1 MGTVLSI
8 EGDRF
13 LINGKLTYSE
23 IEHCPEKYHG
33 LLMNAR
39 FIQGIF
45 NDSLEPERFCRF
57 GRHFD
62 PEENTRE
69 LIKALPQWYAQGLRC
84 FTAGFQGGG
93 PCYTINSMTID
104 NNPFSA
110 DGRRMDGAYL
120 RRMKDVILVA
130 DQLGMIVIVSLFYGP
145 QSRFLKDDRAV
156 MEGVKTAANWL
167 RDEHFTN
174 VILEVANEH
183 DIEAYKIHPILYN
196 DSGIAELI
204 EIAKRESGGL
214 PAGCSSTGAYFSPE
228 ITRASDVVLIHRNNM
243 SRQIFYNQIC
253 QVKAEAGNKPVLCNE
268 DSQALSNMQV
278 ALDSGVSW
286 GYYNN
291 MTKQEP
297 PVVWGIKNDE
307 DRFFAMRMAQSL
319 GISSCDL
326 PVQSCFEIAGLDDDP
341 FSVNYLFNW
350 LQMPVEGIQTGETV
364 KAVIRL
370 AGGQTIVK
378 EKIAR

>member
-1 MGTVLSI
+1 MG
-8 EGDRF
+8 
-13 LINGKLTYSE
+13 K
-23 IEHCPEKYHG
+23 
-33 LLMNAR
+33 R
-39 FIQGIF
+39 FIS
-45 NDSLEPERFCRF
+45 SLLAVTMAASLAAGC
-57 GRHFD
+57 GSASSD
-62 PEENTRE
+62 GNGTD
-69 LIKALPQWYAQGLRC
+69 
-84 FTAGFQGGG
+84 TAGSG
-93 PCYTINSMTID
+93 TDTA
-104 NNPFSA
+104 SA
-110 DGRRMDGAYL
+110 G
-120 RRMKDVILVA
+120 
-130 DQLGMIVIVSLFYGP
+130 
-145 QSRFLKDDRAV
+145 
-156 MEGVKTAANWL
+156 T
-167 RDEHFTN
+167 
-174 VILEVANEH
+174 
-183 DIEAYKIHPILYN
+183 EA
-196 DSGIAELI
+196 
-204 EIAKRESGGL
+204 
-214 PAGCSSTGAYFSPE
+214 STGASQ
-228 ITRASDVVLIHRNNM
+228 VVLIHGNNM

-278 ALDSGVSW
+278 ALDNGVSW

-326 PVQSCFEIAGLDDDP
+326 PVQSCFEIAGLDDELWEGKRWLRLACLYPEMVDSVAWYRNDTFLAMAYDDP

>member
-1 MGTVLSI
+1 M
-8 EGDRF
+8 
-13 LINGKLTYSE
+13 
-23 IEHCPEKYHG
+23 
-33 LLMNAR
+33 
-39 FIQGIF
+39 
-45 NDSLEPERFCRF
+45 
-57 GRHFD
+57 
-62 PEENTRE
+62 
-69 LIKALPQWYAQGLRC
+69 
-84 FTAGFQGGG
+84 
-93 PCYTINSMTID
+93 
-104 NNPFSA
+104 
-110 DGRRMDGAYL
+110 
-120 RRMKDVILVA
+120 
-130 DQLGMIVIVSLFYGP
+130 
-145 QSRFLKDDRAV
+145 
-156 MEGVKTAANWL
+156 
-167 RDEHFTN
+167 
-174 VILEVANEH
+174 
-183 DIEAYKIHPILYN
+183 
-196 DSGIAELI
+196 
-204 EIAKRESGGL
+204 
-214 PAGCSSTGAYFSPE
+214 GCSSTGAYFSPE
-228 ITRASDVVLIHRNNM
+228 ITRASDVVLIHGNNM
-243 SRQIFYNQIC
+243 SRHIFYNQIC

>member
-13 LINGKLTYSE
+13 LINGKLIYSE

-120 RRMKDVILVA
+120 RRMKDVILAA

-214 PAGCSSTGAYFSPE
+214 P
-228 ITRASDVVLIHRNNM
+228 
-243 SRQIFYNQIC
+243 
-253 QVKAEAGNKPVLCNE
+253 
-268 DSQALSNMQV
+268 
-278 ALDSGVSW
+278 
-286 GYYNN
+286 
-291 MTKQEP
+291 
-297 PVVWGIKNDE
+297 VVWGIKNDE

-319 GISSCDL
+319 GISSCD
-326 PVQSCFEIAGLDDDP
+326 PQSSRALRSQGWMMTRF
-341 FSVNYLFNW
+341 
-350 LQMPVEGIQTGETV
+350 Q
-364 KAVIRL
+364 
-370 AGGQTIVK
+370 
-378 EKIAR
+378 